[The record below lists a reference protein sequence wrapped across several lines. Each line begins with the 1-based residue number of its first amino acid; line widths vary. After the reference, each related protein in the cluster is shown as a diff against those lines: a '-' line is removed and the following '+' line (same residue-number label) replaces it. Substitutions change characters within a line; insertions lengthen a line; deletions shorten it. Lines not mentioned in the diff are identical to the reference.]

1 MPSPRDL
8 FDQLNTE
15 YSAVHKTKEDLFW
28 STYMA
33 TSSDDAGFARAEEAY
48 KNFISDPARLAGVR
62 SALAS
67 LPTTDA
73 DEPTQALRQGLQG
86 WLARKGWLIDVFLN
100 AIIRSLLAATGP
112 STRH

>member
-67 LPTTDA
+67 SPIFMGF
-73 DEPTQALRQGLQG
+73 PKGL
-86 WLARKGWLIDVFLN
+86 DSVV
-100 AIIRSLLAATGP
+100 ATGFLIL
-112 STRH
+112 